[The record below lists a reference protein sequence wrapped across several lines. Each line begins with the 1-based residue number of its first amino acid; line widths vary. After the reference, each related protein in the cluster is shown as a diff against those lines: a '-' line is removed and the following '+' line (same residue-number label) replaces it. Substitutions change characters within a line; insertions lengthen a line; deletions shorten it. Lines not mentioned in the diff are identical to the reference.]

1 MGILNAVRETSAY
14 TKLRAEVKSLDQS
27 KIGVNLGDLELT
39 KLLESILARQGS
51 CVEPLAAASTLF
63 EDLATYCRAEYLSA
77 TASQRGAS
85 QRKKAQEEARA
96 RENEA
101 AEGRRREAEA
111 QRARQRQE
119 AEARRREEEARWD
132 RDRRAAQQQHT
143 ADAGSFGKS
152 NGAYWQT
159 GGTER
164 GTAEYTRD
172 FEDRAEAR
180 LYYKVA
186 KRHVNTQGS
195 VKGTEANGQFTVKLV
210 VTAAL
215 KDSVDRAYRQAL
227 YDLQVA
233 AATIRAEAARTRDEA
248 VERAEAEY
256 TLRCERAFQVA
267 VEQYRA

>member
-1 MGILNAVRETSAY
+1 M
-14 TKLRAEVKSLDQS
+14 
-27 KIGVNLGDLELT
+27 
-39 KLLESILARQGS
+39 
-51 CVEPLAAASTLF
+51 
-63 EDLATYCRAEYLSA
+63 
-77 TASQRGAS
+77 
-85 QRKKAQEEARA
+85 
-96 RENEA
+96 
-101 AEGRRREAEA
+101 
-111 QRARQRQE
+111 
-119 AEARRREEEARWD
+119 
-132 RDRRAAQQQHT
+132 
-143 ADAGSFGKS
+143 
-152 NGAYWQT
+152 
-159 GGTER
+159 
-164 GTAEYTRD
+164 
-172 FEDRAEAR
+172 
-180 LYYKVA
+180 YYKVA